1 MARYPKITLAP
12 HLSAEEL
19 KERYRACDNPK
30 EARRWHA
37 LWLFSAG
44 KSIGE
49 VSELVGFHRNWVRT
63 FLKRYNEQGP
73 DAVADQHQL
82 HPGGRE
88 PYLTPE
94 QQQELEQAIARPAPD
109 GGLWTGPNVSAWIA
123 ERTGRR
129 IYPQLGW
136 AYLQKLGFVR
146 REPRPPTSGRRFGSG
161 AGSMEKKLSAAVA
174 AVQAAQPTA
183 TVEVWRQDEGRIGLK
198 PMVRRVWVKRGSRPR
213 AVNHHRYEWLYA
225 YSFVHPVSGR
235 NWWLILPTVRT
246 DVMSLALR
254 EFAQA
259 HGVGAE
265 KQVVLVLDGAGWH
278 TSGKLDVPEGA

>member
-1 MARYPKITLAP
+1 MACNALPRRYDIKSGMIVCMARYPKITLAP

-109 GGLWTGPNVSAWIA
+109 GGLWTGPKVSAWIA

-146 REPRPPTSGRRFGSG
+146 REPRPQHQDVASAAEQAAWKKNERGSG
-161 AGSMEKKLSAAVA
+161 GGASRAA
-174 AVQAAQPTA
+174 
-183 TVEVWRQDEGRIGLK
+183 DG
-198 PMVRRVWVKRGSRPR
+198 
-213 AVNHHRYEWLYA
+213 
-225 YSFVHPVSGR
+225 
-235 NWWLILPTVRT
+235 
-246 DVMSLALR
+246 
-254 EFAQA
+254 
-259 HGVGAE
+259 HG
-265 KQVVLVLDGAGWH
+265 
-278 TSGKLDVPEGA
+278 

>member
-1 MARYPKITLAP
+1 MHGTLPKDHAGAALERRR
-12 HLSAEEL
+12 AEGAL
-19 KERYRACDNPK
+19 PRLRQPER
-30 EARRWHA
+30 
-37 LWLFSAG
+37 SAG

-49 VSELVGFHRNWVRT
+49 ASELVGFHRNWVRT

-109 GGLWTGPNVSAWIA
+109 GGLWTGPKVSAWIA

-146 REPRPPTSGRRFGSG
+146 REPRPQHQDV
-161 AGSMEKKLSAAVA
+161 ASAAE
-174 AVQAAQPTA
+174 QAA
-183 TVEVWRQDEGRIGLK
+183 WK
-198 PMVRRVWVKRGSRPR
+198 K
-213 AVNHHRYEWLYA
+213 N
-225 YSFVHPVSGR
+225 
-235 NWWLILPTVRT
+235 
-246 DVMSLALR
+246 
-254 EFAQA
+254 
-259 HGVGAE
+259 
-265 KQVVLVLDGAGWH
+265 
-278 TSGKLDVPEGA
+278 

>member
-1 MARYPKITLAP
+1 MIVCMARYPKITLAP

-49 VSELVGFHRNWVRT
+49 ASELVGFHRNWVRT

-109 GGLWTGPNVSAWIA
+109 GGLWTGPKVSAWIA

-146 REPRPPTSGRRFGSG
+146 REPRPQHQDVASAAEQAAWKKIERGSG
-161 AGSMEKKLSAAVA
+161 GGASRAA
-174 AVQAAQPTA
+174 
-183 TVEVWRQDEGRIGLK
+183 DG
-198 PMVRRVWVKRGSRPR
+198 
-213 AVNHHRYEWLYA
+213 
-225 YSFVHPVSGR
+225 
-235 NWWLILPTVRT
+235 
-246 DVMSLALR
+246 
-254 EFAQA
+254 
-259 HGVGAE
+259 HG
-265 KQVVLVLDGAGWH
+265 
-278 TSGKLDVPEGA
+278 